1 MAKRKS
7 KKAAAKQIS
16 PAQAERLAK
25 RAARKR
31 TIKIELTEEQLE
43 ALTKQWKRLKP
54 AEAAEIVFTCGRSP
68 TSGIKVA
75 GYSYHG
81 DTCCV

>member
-1 MAKRKS
+1 MVKKKS
-7 KKAAAKQIS
+7 KKARAKQIS

-54 AEAAEIVFTCGRSP
+54 AEAAEIVFTCRRSP
-68 TSGIKVA
+68 TSRIKVA

-81 DTCCV
+81 DTCCA